1 MPVTINARMLMLA
14 IGVNRLTTSFIS
26 LLCIGDSKAAFA
38 PGRITRR
45 IITIPPIHTT
55 VAKMWEKWHKLNMS
69 IFILHL
75 SFVMCVNQIKGW
87 VFYCLPPPLLKIL
100 VQLPLTSWM
109 RSSTP
114 ASSFFNW
121 SLYSSSL
128 SCSSFT
134 DMKRRKNV
142 PHPHPQQP
150 QVHPQASGVDWVPLG
165 LHIFITPF
173 LWVVVYIFSLLPKRL
188 NTKKLIKYFS
198 SNLINKIKK
207 FTCYFGVAISLILS
221 RTVLSSICNSF
232 SYFLSDSKLVLFNTF
247 SLNLPVPRHPQVHTS
262 FKICRQFSNASSSME
277 YGIQYPFLSLLTR
290 PDCLNIFRCCDTAAG
305 VMPTSSAILFAP
317 RGPLD
322 FKRSII
328 LTRVSTANTLNISAG
343 ANFIF
348 LRSYLIKYFSIYLI
362 NIIKERICQ
371 TIF

>member
-14 IGVNRLTTSFIS
+14 IGVNRLATSFIS
-26 LLCIGDSKAAFA
+26 LLCIGDSKTAFA
-38 PGRITRR
+38 PGSITRR

-87 VFYCLPPPLLKIL
+87 GFYCLPPPLLKIL

-121 SLYSSSL
+121 SLCSSSL
-128 SCSSFT
+128 SCSSFA

-150 QVHPQASGVDWVPLG
+150 QVQVHPQAPGVDWVPLG

-173 LWVVVYIFSLLPKRL
+173 LWVVYIFRFLTERL
-188 NTKKLIKYFS
+188 NIKILIKYFS
-198 SNLINKIKK
+198 NYLIIKVK
-207 FTCYFGVAISLILS
+207 KLTYFLLDSISLILS
-221 RTVLSSICNSF
+221 RTVLS
-232 SYFLSDSKLVLFNTF
+232 
-247 SLNLPVPRHPQVHTS
+247 
-262 FKICRQFSNASSSME
+262 
-277 YGIQYPFLSLLTR
+277 
-290 PDCLNIFRCCDTAAG
+290 
-305 VMPTSSAILFAP
+305 
-317 RGPLD
+317 
-322 FKRSII
+322 
-328 LTRVSTANTLNISAG
+328 
-343 ANFIF
+343 
-348 LRSYLIKYFSIYLI
+348 
-362 NIIKERICQ
+362 
-371 TIF
+371 

>member
-1 MPVTINARMLMLA
+1 MRTLEHEF
-14 IGVNRLTTSFIS
+14 GFIS
-26 LLCIGDSKAAFA
+26 QKQENECD
-38 PGRITRR
+38 
-45 IITIPPIHTT
+45 
-55 VAKMWEKWHKLNMS
+55 
-69 IFILHL
+69 
-75 SFVMCVNQIKGW
+75 NQIKGW
-87 VFYCLPPPLLKIL
+87 VFYCLPPPLLGIL
-100 VQLPLTSWM
+100 AHLTLSSWM

-128 SCSSFT
+128 SCSSFA

-150 QVHPQASGVDWVPLG
+150 QVHPQAPGVDWVPLG

-221 RTVLSSICNSF
+221 RTVLSSFCNSF

-262 FKICRQFSNASSSME
+262 FKICRQFSNASSSKE

-290 PDCLNIFRCCDTAAG
+290 PDCLNIFRCCDIAAG
-305 VMPTSSAILFAP
+305 VIPTSSAIFLTP
-317 RGPLD
+317 SGPLD

-328 LTRVSTANTLNISAG
+328 LTRVSTANTLKISAG
-343 ANFIF
+343 ASFIF
-348 LRSYLIKYFSIYLI
+348 LSSYLIKYFSYYLI
-362 NIIKERICQ
+362 
-371 TIF
+371 TLS

>member
-1 MPVTINARMLMLA
+1 
-14 IGVNRLTTSFIS
+14 
-26 LLCIGDSKAAFA
+26 
-38 PGRITRR
+38 
-45 IITIPPIHTT
+45 
-55 VAKMWEKWHKLNMS
+55 
-69 IFILHL
+69 
-75 SFVMCVNQIKGW
+75 MCVNQIKGW

-128 SCSSFT
+128 SCSSFA

-150 QVHPQASGVDWVPLG
+150 QVHPQAPGVDWVPLG

-173 LWVVVYIFSLLPKRL
+173 LWFVVSIFNLSVKRL
-188 NTKKLIKYFS
+188 NIKILIKYFS
-198 SNLINKIKK
+198 NYLTIKVKK
-207 FTCYFGVAISLILS
+207 FTYFLLCSISLILS
-221 RTVLSSICNSF
+221 WTVLSSFCNSF
-232 SYFLSDSKLVLFNTF
+232 LYFLSDSKLALPSSF
-247 SLNLPVPRHPQVHTS
+247 SLNLPVPRQPQVHTS
-262 FKICRQFSNASSSME
+262 FKICRQFSNASSSMD

-348 LRSYLIKYFSIYLI
+348 LRSYLIKYFSYYLNILIQKRNLSSVFEIYFH
-362 NIIKERICQ
+362 R
-371 TIF
+371 